1 MNVNYRVSFKMTFA
15 IYLFVSLEACHVDD
29 ERPTDPISQ
38 RYLLGKCT
46 EDIGSSEHHSILPN
60 SCQYNES
67 SDAELESSGVT
78 NNTTLENLHYDETPE
93 GTFNLNPGQANE
105 R

>member
-1 MNVNYRVSFKMTFA
+1 MNVNYRFSFKMTFA

-67 SDAELESSGVT
+67 SDAELER
-78 NNTTLENLHYDETPE
+78 LENPHYDETPE